1 VQHDETEE
9 TSFAKFR
16 RLHRGQ
22 GSSPPSRRGVSCVI
36 LFLRRAFLPCKS
48 SVMVVSPYACWAAR
62 EQLGL
67 AFVRLPAVL
76 SGWP

>member
-1 VQHDETEE
+1 MRPKRQV
-9 TSFAKFR
+9 SP
-16 RLHRGQ
+16 
-22 GSSPPSRRGVSCVI
+22 SSGAYIVGKGRPPPSRRGVSCVI